1 MRSRE
6 TCQVPYLMDNP
17 SPQALAVPL
26 SMVPAQRW
34 SLRRHWERIVSIL
47 ILLPSVLALALFIY
61 TFIAWTGY
69 VSLTDWRSAAPDLTF
84 VGLKNYATLLF
95 GGGVDMIRFHIDLR
109 NMIGFTIVFLAACIV
124 IGFTLAALLDR
135 HIRAEGLF
143 RSIFIFPMA
152 ISFIVTGV
160 AWRWILTPGDPTT
173 GYVGVNLLL
182 DKQGLRQLTS
192 AWFTD
197 PTVAHISAASGLGQ
211 FLASHGLGFLT
222 SQNEF
227 GYALA
232 VTSLVIA
239 ATWQLSGYTMALYLA
254 GLRGIPDEL
263 REAARVDGASEWQ
276 VYRYIVLPLLQPVT
290 LTVIII
296 LGHMSLKIYDL
307 VVSMTGGE
315 GGGFATDVPALN
327 MWKTTFS
334 ATLFGQGAAIAVI
347 LLLLVATL
355 IVPYLRSQM
364 REEAAA

>member
-1 MRSRE
+1 MSD
-6 TCQVPYLMDNP
+6 TT
-17 SPQALAVPL
+17 SPVITTSLPFAR
-26 SMVPAQRW
+26 AQHW
-34 SLRRHWERIVSIL
+34 SLRRDWERVVSIIL
-47 ILLPSVLALALFIY
+47 LLPSVLALALFIY
-61 TFIAWTGY
+61 TFIGWTGY
-69 VSLTDWRSAAPDLTF
+69 ISLTAWQGAAPDLTF
-84 VGLKNYATLLF
+84 VGLKNYATLLV

-109 NMIGFTIVFLAACIV
+109 NMIGFTLVFLVSSIV

-135 HIRAEGLF
+135 HVRAEGFF

-160 AWRWILTPGDPTT
+160 AWRWILTPGDAAT
-173 GYVGVNLLL
+173 GYVGVNLILHDLGL
-182 DKQGLRQLTS
+182 DGLMS
-192 AWFTD
+192 KWFTD
-197 PTVAHISAASGLGQ
+197 PTVVHILATSGFGQ
-211 FLASHGLGFLT
+211 FLTDHGFGFLT

-254 GLRGIPDEL
+254 GLRGISDEL

-276 VYRYIVLPLLQPVT
+276 IYRYVILPLLTPVT
-290 LTVIII
+290 LTVVII

-307 VVSMTGGE
+307 VVAMTGGE

-327 MWKTTFS
+327 MWKTTFQ
-334 ATLFGQGAAIAVI
+334 ATQFAQGAAIGVI

-364 REEAAA
+364 RAEAQV

>member
-1 MRSRE
+1 MN
-6 TCQVPYLMDNP
+6 T
-17 SPQALAVPL
+17 PL
-26 SMVPAQRW
+26 PPAHARQW
-34 SLRRHWERIVSIL
+34 SLRRDWERIVSIL
-47 ILLPSVLALALFIY
+47 LLLPSILALALFVY
-61 TFIAWTGY
+61 TFIGWTGY
-69 VSLTDWRSAAPDLTF
+69 VSLTAWQGAAPDLTF
-84 VGLKNYATLLF
+84 VGLKNYAQLLVS
-95 GGGVDMIRFHIDLR
+95 GGVDMIRFHIDLR
-109 NMIGFTIVFLAACIV
+109 NMIGFTVVFLAACIV
-124 IGFTLAALLDR
+124 IGFTLAALIDR
-135 HIRAEGLF
+135 HIKAEGLF

-160 AWRWILTPGDPTT
+160 SWRWILTPGDATS

-182 DKQGLRQLTS
+182 DKLGLRQFTS
-192 AWFTD
+192 QWFTD
-197 PTVAHISAASGLGQ
+197 PTVAHLSATSGLGQ
-211 FLASHGLGFLT
+211 FLVDHGFGFLT

-232 VTSLVIA
+232 MTSLVIA

-254 GLRGIPDEL
+254 GLRSIPDEL

-276 VYRYIVLPLLQPVT
+276 VYRYIILPLLQPVT

-327 MWKTTFS
+327 MWKTTFN
-334 ATLFGQGAAIAVI
+334 ATEFAQGAAIAVI

-355 IVPYLRSQM
+355 IIPYLRSQM
-364 REEAAA
+364 REEAQT

>member
-1 MRSRE
+1 MNQFPPE
-6 TCQVPYLMDNP
+6 
-17 SPQALAVPL
+17 ALAVPL
-26 SMVPAQRW
+26 PAAPARRW
-34 SLRRHWERIVSIL
+34 QLRRHWERVVSIL
-47 ILLPSVLALALFIY
+47 LLLPSILALALFVY

-69 VSLTDWRSAAPDLTF
+69 VSLTSWQGAAPDLTF
-84 VGLKNYATLLF
+84 VGLKNYERLLV
-95 GGGVDMIRFHIDLR
+95 GGGVDMVRFHIDLR

-143 RSIFIFPMA
+143 RSIYIFPMA

-160 AWRWILTPGDPTT
+160 AWRWILTPGDATT

-182 DKQGLRQLTS
+182 ERIGLRALIS
-192 AWFTD
+192 NWFTD
-197 PTVAHISAASGLGQ
+197 PTVVHIMADSGLDR
-211 FLASHGLGFLT
+211 FLTDHGLGFLT

-232 VTSLVIA
+232 ITSLVIA

-254 GLRGIPDEL
+254 GLRSIPDEL
-263 REAARVDGASEWQ
+263 REAARIDGASEWE
-276 VYRYIVLPLLQPVT
+276 VYRYVVLPLLKPVT

-315 GGGFATDVPALN
+315 GAGFATDVPALN

-355 IVPYLRSQM
+355 IVPYLISQM
-364 REEAAA
+364 RAEAQV

>member
-1 MRSRE
+1 MSQTTSPVVAATLPLAPARRSWIQ
-6 TCQVPYLMDNP
+6 T
-17 SPQALAVPL
+17 
-26 SMVPAQRW
+26 
-34 SLRRHWERIVSIL
+34 HWERVVSIL
-47 ILLPSVLALALFIY
+47 LLLPSVLALALFIY

-69 VSLTDWRSAAPDLTF
+69 VSLTGWKGAAPDLTF
-84 VGLKNYATLLF
+84 VGLKNYARLLT

-109 NMIGFTIVFLAACIV
+109 NLIGFTVVFLAACIV
-124 IGFTLAALLDR
+124 IGFLLAALLDR
-135 HIRAEGLF
+135 RIRGESIF
-143 RSIFIFPMA
+143 RSIYIFPYA

-160 AWRWILTPGDPTT
+160 AWRWILTPGDPQT
-173 GYVGVNLLL
+173 GYVGVNQIL
-182 DKQGLRQLTS
+182 DTLGLRGLVST
-192 AWFTD
+192 WFTD
-197 PTVAHISAASGLGQ
+197 PTVLHIMADSGLGK
-211 FLASHGLGFLT
+211 FLVDHGLGFLT

-232 VTSLVIA
+232 VSSLVIA

-254 GLRGIPDEL
+254 GLRSIPDEL
-263 REAARVDGASEWQ
+263 REAARVDGASEWG

-315 GGGFATDVPALN
+315 AGGFATDVPALN
-327 MWKTTFS
+327 MWKTTFG

-347 LLLLVATL
+347 LLLMVAVL

-364 REEAAA
+364 REEAQV

>member
-1 MRSRE
+1 MSDS
-6 TCQVPYLMDNP
+6 TPQVAAKAALP
-17 SPQALAVPL
+17 SV
-26 SMVPAQRW
+26 RTKGW
-34 SLRRHWERIVSIL
+34 SLRRNWERVVSIL
-47 ILLPSVLALALFIY
+47 LLLPSVLALALFVY
-61 TFIAWTGY
+61 TFIGWTGF
-69 VSLTDWRSAAPDLTF
+69 VSLTAWKGAAPDLTF
-84 VGLKNYATLLF
+84 VGLKNYEQLLVS
-95 GGGVDMIRFHIDLR
+95 GGVDMIRFHIDLR

-160 AWRWILTPGDPTT
+160 TWRWILTPGDAST
-173 GYVGVNLLL
+173 GWVGVNLIL
-182 DKQGLRQLTS
+182 DKIGLGSLKS

-197 PTVAHISAASGLGQ
+197 STVVHITATSSLGQ
-211 FLASHGLGFLT
+211 FLVDHGLGFLT

-254 GLRGIPDEL
+254 GLRSIPDEL

-276 VYRYIVLPLLQPVT
+276 VYRYVILPLLTPVT
-290 LTVIII
+290 LTVVII
-296 LGHMSLKIYDL
+296 LGHMALKIYDL

-315 GGGFATDVPALN
+315 AGGFATDVPALN
-327 MWKTTFS
+327 MWKTTFQAS
-334 ATLFGQGAAIAVI
+334 QFAQGAAIAVI
-347 LLLLVATL
+347 LLLMVATL
-355 IVPYLRSQM
+355 IIPYLRSQL
-364 REEAAA
+364 RAGAQA